1 MKYHNILLVD
11 DDMDDRM
18 LFQQTLEE
26 MDPAI
31 RVHDVEN
38 GLDMMDW
45 LDRCS
50 DSDLPDLV
58 ILDQIMPKMT
68 GKESLVFLKG
78 NPRYKYIPVILYS
91 TFQVKDFLY
100 SCRELGALDVVAKPD
115 TIQAYRNMIGQ
126 FLSAT
131 V

>member
-1 MKYHNILLVD
+1 MKYNNILLVD

-31 RVHDVEN
+31 RMHDVEN

-45 LDRCS
+45 LEQCPDK
-50 DSDLPDLV
+50 DLPDLV

-68 GKESLVFLKG
+68 GKESLKFLKE

-91 TFQVKDFLY
+91 TFQVKDFLL

-115 TIQAYRNMIGQ
+115 TIQAYRTMIGQ
-126 FLSAT
+126 FISA

>member
-1 MKYHNILLVD
+1 MKYTNILLVD

-26 MDPAI
+26 IDPAI

-38 GLDMMDW
+38 GLDMVDW
-45 LDRCS
+45 LNNCS
-50 DSDLPDLV
+50 DNDLPDLV

-68 GKESLVFLKG
+68 GKESLIFLKET
-78 NPRYKYIPVILYS
+78 PRYKYIPVILYS
-91 TFQVKDFLY
+91 TFQMKDFLH

-115 TIQAYRNMIGQ
+115 TIQAYRNMIEQ
-126 FLSAT
+126 FILA

>member
-1 MKYHNILLVD
+1 MKYNNILLVE

-31 RVHDVEN
+31 RMHDVEN
-38 GLDMMDW
+38 GLDMVDW
-45 LDRCS
+45 LEQCPDK
-50 DSDLPDLV
+50 DLPDLV

-68 GKESLVFLKG
+68 GKESLKFLKE

-91 TFQVKDFLY
+91 TFQVKDFLL

-115 TIQAYRNMIGQ
+115 TIQAYRTMIGQ
-126 FLSAT
+126 FISA

>member
-1 MKYHNILLVD
+1 MSDTKSVELFPHFPRDQKNKKHFERMKYNNILLVD

-38 GLDMMDW
+38 GLDMVDW

-50 DSDLPDLV
+50 DKDLPDLV

-68 GKESLVFLKG
+68 GKETLIF
-78 NPRYKYIPVILYS
+78 
-91 TFQVKDFLY
+91 
-100 SCRELGALDVVAKPD
+100 
-115 TIQAYRNMIGQ
+115 
-126 FLSAT
+126 
-131 V
+131 